1 MTTAYTS
8 VLKLALPITGEL
20 SGTWGDVVNNNIT
33 SMIEEAITGLATIS
47 TWTTASHTL
56 TTADGTTSESRCAIL
71 QCSGSPGAAA
81 EVICPAA
88 TKIYIVKNGVSGGYA
103 VTLKTSAGTGIAVPN
118 GKVMWLYCD
127 GTNVVDATTHL
138 SSLTLASALPVASG
152 GTGTTTS
159 TGSGSV
165 VLATSPTLV
174 TPALGTPS
182 SATLTNA
189 TGLPLTTGVT
199 GTLPVANGGTG
210 ATTITGLVK
219 GNGTSAFTA
228 AVAGTDYM
236 SPSSTDTLTN
246 KTISV
251 DSNTVS
257 GVAASSF
264 VLSDASGNID
274 GAASQK
280 AIPSGVV
287 VGTTD
292 SQTLTNKTLTSP
304 TINSATVATSTLTN
318 PTVTNYVE
326 TLYAASGS
334 TTVDLTNGTVQK
346 ITTTGNNT
354 VTLPSSV
361 SGKSFVIIIAY
372 TGAHTITWAGG
383 STLKWPSGT
392 APTQTKVNGKFDIF
406 SFIQDGT
413 NTYGTT
419 FGTNF

>member
-33 SMIEEAITGLATIS
+33 SMVEEAITGLATIS
-47 TWTTASHTL
+47 TWTGASHTL

-81 EVICPAA
+81 EVICPTA
-88 TKIYIVKNGVSGGYA
+88 TKIYIVKNSVSGGYA

-159 TGSGSV
+159 TGTGSV
-165 VLATSPTLV
+165 VLATSPTISSL
-174 TPALGTPS
+174 TLGS
-182 SATLTNA
+182 
-189 TGLPLTTGVT
+189 PLTV
-199 GTLPVANGGTG
+199 PNGGTG
-210 ATTITGLVK
+210 VATITGLVK

-228 AVAGTDYM
+228 AVAGTDYV
-236 SPSSTDTLTN
+236 SASSTDTLTN

-257 GVAASSF
+257 GIAASSF
-264 VLSDASGNID
+264 VLSNASGYID

-280 AIPSGVV
+280 AIPTGDV
-287 VGTTD
+287 VGTSD
-292 SQTLTNKTLTSP
+292 SQTLTSKTVSGVVINDGYTEEVFAITGNTPAISP
-304 TINSATVATSTLTN
+304 TNGSIQTWSITANATPTAGTWAAGQSITLMVVASGGSYNVTWTSMPVTWVRAITPTIPTSGYAVATLWKVGTTI
-318 PTVTNYVE
+318 Y
-326 TLYAASGS
+326 GS
-334 TTVDLTNGTVQK
+334 
-346 ITTTGNNT
+346 
-354 VTLPSSV
+354 
-361 SGKSFVIIIAY
+361 Y
-372 TGAHTITWAGG
+372 TGQVA
-383 STLKWPSGT
+383 
-392 APTQTKVNGKFDIF
+392 
-406 SFIQDGT
+406 
-413 NTYGTT
+413 
-419 FGTNF
+419 

>member
-8 VLKLALPITGEL
+8 VLKLALPVTGEL

-33 SMIEEAITGLATIS
+33 SMVEEAITGLATIS
-47 TWTTASHTL
+47 TWTGASHTL

-81 EVICPAA
+81 EVICPTA

-165 VLATSPTLV
+165 VLATAPTLS
-174 TPALGTPS
+174 AL
-182 SATLTNA
+182 TL
-189 TGLPLTTGVT
+189 GSPLT
-199 GTLPVANGGTG
+199 VANGGTG

-274 GAASQK
+274 GAAAQK

-292 SQTLTNKTLTSP
+292 SQTLTNKTLT
-304 TINSATVATSTLTN
+304 N

-326 TLYAASGS
+326 TLYSATGN
-334 TTVDLTNGTVQK
+334 TTVDLANGTVQK
-346 ITTTGNNT
+346 ITTNGNNT

-361 SGKSFVIIIAY
+361 AGKSFVLIIAY
-372 TGAHTITWAGG
+372 TGTHTITWAGG
-383 STLKWPSGT
+383 STLKWASGV
-392 APTQTKVNGKFDIF
+392 APAQTKVNGKFDIF
-406 SFIQDGT
+406 TFIQDGT
-413 NTYGTT
+413 NTYGST
-419 FGTNF
+419 FGANF

>member
-8 VLKLALPITGEL
+8 VLKLALPVTSEL
-20 SGTWGDVVNNNIT
+20 DGTWGDVVNNSIT
-33 SMIEEAITGLATIS
+33 SMVEQAITGLATIS

-71 QCSGSPGAAA
+71 DCSGAPGAAA

-88 TKIYIVKNGVSGGYA
+88 TKIYILKNGVSGGYA

-165 VLATSPTLV
+165 VLATAPTLS
-174 TPALGTPS
+174 ALTLG
-182 SATLTNA
+182 SALT
-189 TGLPLTTGVT
+189 
-199 GTLPVANGGTG
+199 VANGGTG
-210 ATTITGLVK
+210 VATLTGLAK
-219 GNGTSAFTA
+219 GNGTSAFSA
-228 AVAGTDYM
+228 AVDGTDYL
-236 SPSSTDTLTN
+236 SPSGAATVTA
-246 KTISV
+246 KIISV

-257 GVAASSF
+257 GIAASSF

-274 GAASQK
+274 GTAAQK

-287 VGTTD
+287 VGTSD

-304 TINSATVATSTLTN
+304 TLTN

-326 TLYAASGS
+326 TLYSASGS
-334 TTVDLTNGTVQK
+334 TTVDLANGTVQK

-361 SGKSFVIIIAY
+361 AGKSFMIIIAY

-383 STLKWPSGT
+383 STIKWPSGT
-392 APTQTKVNGKFDIF
+392 APVQTKVNGKFDIF

-413 NTYGTT
+413 NTYGTA

>member
-47 TWTTASHTL
+47 TWTAASHTL

-236 SPSSTDTLTN
+236 TPSSTDTLTN

-251 DSNTVS
+251 DDNTVS

-264 VLSDASGNID
+264 VLSNASGNID
-274 GAASQK
+274 GSASQK

-292 SQTLTNKTLTSP
+292 SQELTNKILTSP
-304 TINSATVATSTLTN
+304 TINDGYTEEVFAVTGNTPAISPTNGSIQTWSITANATPTAGTWAAGQSITLMVVASGGSYNVTWTSMPVTWVRAIAPTIPTSGYAVATLWKVGTTI
-318 PTVTNYVE
+318 Y
-326 TLYAASGS
+326 GS
-334 TTVDLTNGTVQK
+334 
-346 ITTTGNNT
+346 
-354 VTLPSSV
+354 
-361 SGKSFVIIIAY
+361 Y
-372 TGAHTITWAGG
+372 TGQVA
-383 STLKWPSGT
+383 
-392 APTQTKVNGKFDIF
+392 
-406 SFIQDGT
+406 
-413 NTYGTT
+413 
-419 FGTNF
+419 